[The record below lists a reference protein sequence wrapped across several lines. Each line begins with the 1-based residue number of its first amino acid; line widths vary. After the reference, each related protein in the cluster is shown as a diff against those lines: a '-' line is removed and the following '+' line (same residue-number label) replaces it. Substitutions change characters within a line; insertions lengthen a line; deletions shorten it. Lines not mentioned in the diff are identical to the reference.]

1 MAADDI
7 IKCVRDLPSLPAVV
21 AELLATMEQ
30 EDIDTHVLAA
40 KIALDQAL
48 TAKTL
53 RLANSSFYGL
63 QSKVTTIQQAIS
75 VLGFHSI
82 RTLVTACSVTASFAP
97 VKDVEFDFQAFWR
110 HAIGSA
116 VCARVLAPRC
126 GVNPDTAFTAGLLHD
141 LGTLVLCTRFPAD
154 YRRVLAYRREHDC
167 VTSAAQL
174 AVFGIDHAAVG
185 SALTAHWKFPQ
196 QIQAAVAGHHLA
208 EEAAA
213 RPGTG
218 AGARSPARPAPTLT
232 TVIYLANILAH
243 ALDMS
248 GQEDD
253 QVPPLSL
260 EVWGAL
266 DLDDG
271 AWAGAFAEA
280 EQLYHDMCQTLTP

>member
-1 MAADDI
+1 MTADDI
-7 IKCVRDLPSLPAVV
+7 IKAVRDLPSLPAVIS
-21 AELLATMEQ
+21 ELLATMDQ
-30 EDIDTHVLAA
+30 DDIDIHALAA
-40 KIALDQAL
+40 KITLDQAL

-82 RTLVTACSVTASFAP
+82 RTLVTACSVTASFTP
-97 VKDVEFDFQAFWR
+97 GNDVEFDFRAFWR

-126 GVNPDTAFTAGLLHD
+126 GINPDTAFTAGLLHD

-154 YRRVLAYRREHDC
+154 YRRVAAYRRQHDC

-174 AVFGIDHAAVG
+174 AVFGIEHAAVG

-208 EEAAA
+208 DEAAA
-213 RPGTG
+213 QATG
-218 AGARSPARPAPTLT
+218 RATAAPTLT
-232 TVIYLANILAH
+232 TVIYMANILAH

-253 QVPPLSL
+253 QVPPVSP
-260 EVWGAL
+260 EVWQAL
-266 DLDDG
+266 DLGDG
-271 AWAGAFAEA
+271 AWDSAFAEA
-280 EQLYHDMCQTLTP
+280 EQLFHDMCQTLTP

>member
-1 MAADDI
+1 VIAAADI

-40 KIALDQAL
+40 KIAL
-48 TAKTL
+48 
-53 RLANSSFYGL
+53 LANSSFYGL

-196 QIQAAVAGHHLA
+196 SIQAAVAGHHLA

-213 RPGTG
+213 RF
-218 AGARSPARPAPTLT
+218 GARGPAAPTLT

>member
-1 MAADDI
+1 MITADDVI
-7 IKCVRDLPSLPAVV
+7 RSVRDLPSLPAVV

-30 EDIDTHVLAA
+30 EDVDSHALAA

-97 VKDVEFDFQAFWR
+97 VKGADFDFPAFWR

-126 GVNPDTAFTAGLLHD
+126 GLNPDTAFTAGLLHD
-141 LGTLVLCTRFPAD
+141 LGTLVLCTRFPDD
-154 YRRVLAYRREHDC
+154 YRRVEAYRREHDC
-167 VTSAAQL
+167 VTSAAQT

-185 SALTAHWKFPQ
+185 SALAAHWKFPLP
-196 QIQAAVAGHHLA
+196 IQAAVAGHHA
-208 EEAAA
+208 
-213 RPGTG
+213 
-218 AGARSPARPAPTLT
+218 PAPAGPTSLATL
-232 TVIYLANILAH
+232 IHLANIVAH
-243 ALDMS
+243 ALDLS
-248 GQEDD
+248 GAEDD

-260 EVWGAL
+260 AAWQAPN
-266 DLDDG
+266 LDDTG
-271 AWAGAFAEA
+271 WLAVFAEV
-280 EQLYHDMCQTLTP
+280 EQLFRDMCRTLTP

>member
-1 MAADDI
+1 MIAADDI
-7 IKCVRDLPSLPAVV
+7 VKCVRDLPSLPAVV

-40 KIALDQAL
+40 KIALDQVL

-116 VCARVLAPRC
+116 ACARVLAPRC

-154 YRRVLAYRREHDC
+154 YRRVAAYRREHDC
-167 VTSAAQL
+167 GSSAAQL

-185 SALTAHWKFPQ
+185 AALTTHWKFPR

-208 EEAAA
+208 DEAAA
-213 RPGTG
+213 RPLSL
-218 AGARSPARPAPTLT
+218 A
-232 TVIYLANILAH
+232 TVVYMANILAH

-253 QVPPLSL
+253 QVPPLSPA
-260 EVWGAL
+260 VWRAL

-271 AWAGAFAEA
+271 AWASAFAQA
-280 EQLYHDMCQTLTP
+280 EQLFHDMCQTLTP